1 MLGRQ
6 DWQVNAPAQGVPAQ
20 GGHFLFRYKAELA
33 TGEHFYP
40 DYRIL

>member
-6 DWQVNAPAQGVPAQ
+6 DWQVNAPAQG
-20 GGHFLFRYKAELA
+20 GHFLFRYKAQLA
-33 TGEHFYP
+33 TGEHFYS